1 MLGVQFCNVIQNG
14 FYEGNIVTL
23 FDKLNNCAGK
33 PFLALVAIS
42 TILVVT
48 GCQSKPKS
56 KVTPAGQS
64 AQAVSSSVP
73 AQGGST
79 NTNIKPA
86 GTPVEMA
93 SDSSVTN
100 CQRELT
106 ALSKINGRLYVQK
119 KAAFDDL
126 LASASVYTSVRGD
139 IASQTKDT
147 MDALF
152 KYRTQKLCSDIQQTV
167 QQALISRGENFK

>member
-1 MLGVQFCNVIQNG
+1 M
-14 FYEGNIVTL
+14 
-23 FDKLNNCAGK
+23 
-33 PFLALVAIS
+33 
-42 TILVVT
+42 
-48 GCQSKPKS
+48 
-56 KVTPAGQS
+56 TPAGQS

-79 NTNIKPA
+79 HTNA

-119 KAAFDDL
+119 KAALDDL
-126 LASASVYTSVRGD
+126 LASASVYASVRGD

-152 KYRTQKLCSDIQQTV
+152 KYRTQKLCSDIQQNSATSTYKSWRK
-167 QQALISRGENFK
+167 L